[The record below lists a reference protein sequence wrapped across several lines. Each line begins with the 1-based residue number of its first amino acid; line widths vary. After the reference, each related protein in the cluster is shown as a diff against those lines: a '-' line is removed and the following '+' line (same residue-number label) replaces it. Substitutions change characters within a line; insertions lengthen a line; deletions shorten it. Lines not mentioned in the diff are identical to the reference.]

1 MRESVII
8 LKHSYTSHCSH
19 DIPETKPQTLFMW
32 TINALT
38 ISSKVLDSFLVGF
51 NTRDSEVFLCII
63 PLLICH
69 TIFGSWPIKPIS
81 LWSTVF
87 PADFWTFLI
96 LILSL
101 PRVYFSHDPVS
112 PTNLPSSDLLQNG
125 GRPPPRP
132 MPGACN
138 TQSPQHQPCKLVLPR
153 CHQPNLL
160 HANISEQI

>member
-1 MRESVII
+1 
-8 LKHSYTSHCSH
+8 
-19 DIPETKPQTLFMW
+19 MW

-51 NTRDSEVFLCII
+51 NTCDSEVFLCII

-69 TIFGSWPIKPIS
+69 TIFGSWDHDPS
-81 LWSTVF
+81 NWHHCGTMF

-125 GRPPPRP
+125 GQPPPRP
-132 MPGACN
+132 MPGAIPNRCLAP
-138 TQSPQHQPCKLVLPR
+138 TMQVSLAPMSPAKSPTCQYQWA
-153 CHQPNLL
+153 NLSIQWGRDIDL
-160 HANISEQI
+160 HSRKDNNSLDLRV